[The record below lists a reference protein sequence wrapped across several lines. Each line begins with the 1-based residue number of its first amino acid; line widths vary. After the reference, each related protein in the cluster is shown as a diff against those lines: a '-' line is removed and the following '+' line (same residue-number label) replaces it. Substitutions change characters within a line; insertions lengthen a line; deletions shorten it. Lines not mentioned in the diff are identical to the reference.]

1 MPKKRITLAD
11 IVRIFGECEVQD
23 ERGIWIPV
31 KKVIEPEVITKNPLD
46 T

>member
-1 MPKKRITLAD
+1 MPKKQIKIAD

-23 ERGIWIPV
+23 ERGIWIP
-31 KKVIEPEVITKNPLD
+31 ITISDDEEKAEA